1 MSTKA
6 VGANAPVLILT
17 PHALEAADISD
28 YLLRRGYPAVSSET
42 RLGGLG
48 NPLEFTARAPHMV
61 FFGFPLS
68 DPAARDWLR
77 SAMATEWRIILING
91 DTTEPE
97 LQSLPMLSRPFTS
110 QHLDAV
116 MQRLGE

>member
-6 VGANAPVLILT
+6 AGVNAPVLILT

-42 RLGGLG
+42 RLDGLA
-48 NPLEFTARAPHMV
+48 NPLEFTARVPHMV

-68 DPAARDWLR
+68 DPEARDWLQ

-97 LQSLPMLSRPFTS
+97 LKALPMLSRPFATP
-110 QHLDAV
+110 HLDTV
-116 MQRLGE
+116 MQLLGE